1 MQSLHII
8 PGLIAGL
15 VSAIFAIT
23 STQGEYGDEL
33 HRIYVARTPA
43 SETMPNGDAGFE
55 RSGAIQ
61 AAFQLAGVG
70 ITLGVAVVFG
80 GLTGLFLRLPIF
92 EQLDKEVEMFDDE
105 AQWITPDDYAI
116 KLTVVPSHL
125 KQQTEEKHDD
135 TKV

>member
-1 MQSLHII
+1 MNKVLKIHDTCSVQSLHII

-33 HRIYVARTPA
+33 YSIYVARTLA
-43 SETMPNGDAGFE
+43 SEKMPNGEAGFE

-70 ITLGVAVVFG
+70 ITLGVAAVFG
-80 GLTGLFLRLPIF
+80 GLTGQFP
-92 EQLDKEVEMFDDE
+92 
-105 AQWITPDDYAI
+105 
-116 KLTVVPSHL
+116 VV
-125 KQQTEEKHDD
+125 D
-135 TKV
+135 TCCVTRGF